1 MTSAERQSARL
12 LLCGFIAA
20 TTALHGQMFSGLEAT
35 ESQLAAFVKQVRQL
49 QPGRH
54 TADDVTQLVGAPH
67 ARSNDGS
74 AEVWHF
80 GFLVAPDA
88 EAAEAKNLEEQITQL
103 EKQRSSLRE
112 RQFKVSAEAFRQ
124 RSDALF
130 AEDERLGAAIDEIE
144 ERLEPLEARRREM
157 TFQRRMLQVD
167 CNVAFDSTRRVSGI
181 EVGKFSAQGREL
193 IYSRTSEEAG
203 IVEVQEGGTPKM
215 APHSQAS
222 ATPPESPSLGQ
233 IYFNTTEKSFYG
245 WNGTAWDKLGNN

>member
-1 MTSAERQSARL
+1 MPVGRTIAGL
-12 LLCGFIAA
+12 LVCGY
-20 TTALHGQMFSGLEAT
+20 FSGPAALQGQIFSGMDAT
-35 ESQLAAFVKQVRQL
+35 ESQLASFVKQVRQL

-54 TADDVTQLVGAPH
+54 TSDDVVQSVGAPH
-67 ARSNDGS
+67 GRSNDGN
-74 AEVWHF
+74 AEIWHF
-80 GFLVAPDA
+80 SFLVAPDD
-88 EAAEAKNLEEQITQL
+88 EAAETKNLEEQITKL

-130 AEDERLGAAIDEIE
+130 AEDERISAAIDEIE

-157 TFQRRMLQVD
+157 TFQRQMLQVD
-167 CNVAFDSTRRVSGI
+167 CSVAFDSTRRVSGI
-181 EVGKFSAQGREL
+181 EVGKFSDQGREL
-193 IYSRTSEEAG
+193 IYSRSSEEAG
-203 IVEVQEGGTPKM
+203 IVEVQEGGTPKV
-215 APHSQAS
+215 APQSQAS

>member
-1 MTSAERQSARL
+1 MTSAERQFARL
-12 LLCGFIAA
+12 LLCGCIAG
-20 TTALHGQMFSGLEAT
+20 TTALHGQMFSGLETT
-35 ESQLAAFVKQVRQL
+35 ESQLATFVKQVRQL
-49 QPGRH
+49 HPGRH

-67 ARSNDGS
+67 GRSNDGS

-80 GFLVAPDA
+80 GFLVAPDD
-88 EAAEAKNLEEQITQL
+88 EAAEVKDLEEQITQL
-103 EKQRSSLRE
+103 EKQRSGLRE
-112 RQFKVSAEAFRQ
+112 HQFKVSAEAFRQ

-130 AEDERLGAAIDEIE
+130 AEDKRLSTAIDEIE

-167 CNVAFDSTRRVSGI
+167 CNMAFDSTRRVSGI
-181 EVGKFSAQGREL
+181 EVGKVSAQGREL
-193 IYSRTSEEAG
+193 IYSRSSEEAG
-203 IVEVQEGGTPKM
+203 IVEVQEGGAVEAAQP
-215 APHSQAS
+215 SQAS